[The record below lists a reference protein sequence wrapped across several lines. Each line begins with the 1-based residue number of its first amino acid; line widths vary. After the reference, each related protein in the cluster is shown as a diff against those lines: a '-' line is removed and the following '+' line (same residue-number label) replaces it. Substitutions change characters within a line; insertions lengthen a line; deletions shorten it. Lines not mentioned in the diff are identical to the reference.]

1 MEAGKLDRSVRD
13 PDGYIDL
20 LIIEDRPMK
29 YPSLTL
35 YVVFSIAVLIIYTI
49 TEQVLSS
56 LTGISHDTLTTCFY
70 ACFGGEILCCAL
82 IKIFK
87 LKEGNNGNLYNCDND
102 IVLSDNSMCSG
113 GEDG

>member
-1 MEAGKLDRSVRD
+1 
-13 PDGYIDL
+13 
-20 LIIEDRPMK
+20 MK

-87 LKEGNNGNLYNCDND
+87 LKEGNNGSIYNYGSGVDMPDNPTF
-102 IVLSDNSMCSG
+102 IG
-113 GEDG
+113 GEKG